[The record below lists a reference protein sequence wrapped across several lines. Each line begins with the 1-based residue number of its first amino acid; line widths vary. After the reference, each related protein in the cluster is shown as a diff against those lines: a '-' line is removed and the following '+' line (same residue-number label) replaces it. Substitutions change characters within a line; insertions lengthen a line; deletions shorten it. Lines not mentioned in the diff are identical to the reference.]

1 MHLNII
7 CPFCDRKHPVPF
19 DFDDVYNCDCG
30 ASYWIGSSSLLENE
44 MTMISKSVLPGDL
57 VQITEEE
64 ELGLCQV
71 VVNKEFEQLISIIQ
85 SMEETPEM
93 RFCKYD
99 PSVRLA
105 IVWMKRP

>member
-1 MHLNII
+1 
-7 CPFCDRKHPVPF
+7 
-19 DFDDVYNCDCG
+19 
-30 ASYWIGSSSLLENE
+30 

-64 ELGLCQV
+64 EFGLCQV
-71 VVNKEFEQLISIIQ
+71 VVNKEFEQLISLIQ

-99 PSVRLA
+99 PSAQLA
-105 IVWMKRP
+105 LVWMKRP